1 LFGIVWG
8 SLPVYLLEE
17 FEDKKNP
24 ASDVA
29 ELTIIYNGLAKSGY
43 KKGYMKIKMLKI
55 PSHFWLHATIQ

>member
-1 LFGIVWG
+1 
-8 SLPVYLLEE
+8 VYLLEE